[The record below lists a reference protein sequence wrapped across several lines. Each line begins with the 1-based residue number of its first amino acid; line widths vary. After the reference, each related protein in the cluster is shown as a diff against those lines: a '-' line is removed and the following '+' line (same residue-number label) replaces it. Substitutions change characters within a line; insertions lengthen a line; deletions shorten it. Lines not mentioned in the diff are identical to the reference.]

1 MLRLQK
7 KTTSGEEK
15 MAIEKVKKWLE
26 RWDAQ
31 DRVRELD
38 LSSATVELA
47 AKALGWV
54 DVCRIPEEAAHD

>member
-1 MLRLQK
+1 
-7 KTTSGEEK
+7 

-31 DRVRELD
+31 DRVKELD